1 MGNHVTIHGT
11 SRLTHLPQIRTHVE
25 ADVIIGHPLR
35 YRVGLLARV
44 RWVAACI
51 GAVPG
56 GDRPPSRCRWTS
68 LCTMGVP
75 SSRTSPRA
83 STEVLTASCS
93 CVEFSSVP

>member
-25 ADVIIGHPLR
+25 ADVIVGHPLL

-93 CVEFSSVP
+93 CMEFGSVA

>member
-1 MGNHVTIHGT
+1 MTIHGT
-11 SRLTHLPQIRTHVE
+11 SGLTHLPQVRTHVE
-25 ADVIIGHPLR
+25 ADVIIGHPLLCVG
-35 YRVGLLARV
+35 VGLLVRV

-68 LCTMGVP
+68 LYTMGVP

-83 STEVLTASCS
+83 STEVLTASRS